1 MKATF
6 CYSFSPWLTEK
17 GSVIPIFY
25 SCPSKPRLGNT
36 EACSSDAG
44 DLEFKSRHLMK

>member
-6 CYSFSPWLTEK
+6 CYSFTPESTEK

-25 SCPSKPRLGNT
+25 SSPPRLGLGMQRH
-36 EACSSDAG
+36 AALMQAG
-44 DLEFKSRHLMK
+44 LNSNPAS